1 MRNASRK
8 RSAALIPIALC
19 LGASCG
25 DNPMGG
31 NRDVP
36 GVDVTREVIDQTSLD
51 SLSQVVRALSG
62 DAPVVIDG
70 RTEVIRSRHRDYLGN
85 DLAANYINAKL
96 TSYGLVVV
104 DQWVSGTARNV
115 YALQTGSRYPN
126 RKYIFGAHYDSMPDS
141 TVSPGAD
148 DNASGTAAVLEA
160 ARVLSRYTPE
170 YTIMYALWDEEEEG
184 AIGSGYYAF
193 NANRTGET
201 IEGMINVD
209 MIGWDSDNDGEFFI
223 NVRDISSS
231 TLLANAMV
239 DVNTRYGIGLS
250 PRIVNPGSGS
260 DNLPFW
266 FFGFGAIG
274 VEELYG
280 EDWNDYY
287 HDAGDR
293 LSQFNPQY
301 FQNCARLLSGTLAS
315 LAGLQE

>member
-1 MRNASRK
+1 M
-8 RSAALIPIALC
+8 RSAPSQTSATLILVT
-19 LGASCG
+19 LFFGAGCG
-25 DNPMGG
+25 DNPVGG
-31 NRDVP
+31 NGDVP
-36 GVDVTREVIDQTSLD
+36 DVDVIQEVIDQTSLD

-62 DAPVVIDG
+62 DAPVAVDG
-70 RTEVIRSRHRDYLGN
+70 TTEFIRSRHRDCPGN

-104 DQWVSGTARNV
+104 DQWVSGRARNV

-160 ARVLSRYTPE
+160 ARVLSRYAPE

-184 AIGSGYYAF
+184 AIGSGHYAF
-193 NANRTGET
+193 NARQAGEV

-209 MIGWDSDNDGEFFI
+209 MIGWDSDNNGEFFI
-223 NVRDISSS
+223 NVRDIASSA
-231 TLLANAMV
+231 LLADAMV
-239 DVNTRYGIGLS
+239 DVNARYGIGLS

-293 LSQFNPQY
+293 LSEFNLQY
-301 FQNCARLLSGTLAS
+301 FHNCARLLSGTLAS
-315 LAGLQE
+315 LAGLQ

>member
-1 MRNASRK
+1 MRFALKGRD
-8 RSAALIPIALC
+8 AALILVTLLFGVGC
-19 LGASCG
+19 D
-25 DNPMGG
+25 DNPVGG
-31 NRDVP
+31 NGDVP
-36 GVDVTREVIDQTSLD
+36 DVDVVQEVINQTSLD

-62 DAPVVIDG
+62 DEPVVING
-70 RTEVIRSRHRDYLGN
+70 RTEVIRSRHRDYPGN
-85 DLAANYINAKL
+85 DLAADYINAKL

-141 TVSPGAD
+141 TISPGAD

-193 NANRTGET
+193 NANQTGET

-209 MIGWDSDNDGEFFI
+209 MIGWDSDNNGEFFI

-231 TLLANAMV
+231 ALLADAMV
-239 DVNTRYGIGLS
+239 DVNARYGVGLS

-293 LSQFNPQY
+293 LSQFNLQY
-301 FQNCARLLSGTLAS
+301 FHNCSTLLSGTLAS
-315 LAGLQE
+315 LAGLQ